1 MSLVLLLTRAAQT
14 SQVQTIKVPRG
25 DYAHA
30 ATKERKEILVGRLK
44 TAGTGPLQATRW
56 IYLFILAIIMSR
68 PISAFFLPPASTPSS
83 KTKSSE
89 SPKSQKSPKR
99 QRLEASSS
107 DPPPL
112 PSSSSSSSS
121 TVAGDGGW
129 RSAFDAME
137 PSWKTRLAT
146 EMKKPYVDRLI
157 TFLDGESRTHTVFP
171 PKAQVW
177 TALNLCPF
185 EQVKVVVLGQDPYHG
200 PNQAHGLA
208 FSVAKGIAIPPSLR
222 NMITE
227 ASRDPEVAI
236 PPTAPHGNLE
246 CWSRQGVLM
255 LNTCLTVRKGEA
267 NSHQKKGWEDFTDA
281 IIRELSKREG
291 IVYMLWGAPAQ
302 SKCKSIDAKK
312 NVIIKT
318 SHPSPLAAYK
328 TAEAFMTSRCF
339 SRCNTAL
346 KELGQEPID
355 WRIV

>member
-1 MSLVLLLTRAAQT
+1 
-14 SQVQTIKVPRG
+14 
-25 DYAHA
+25 
-30 ATKERKEILVGRLK
+30 
-44 TAGTGPLQATRW
+44 
-56 IYLFILAIIMSR
+56 
-68 PISAFFLPPASTPSS
+68 
-83 KTKSSE
+83 
-89 SPKSQKSPKR
+89 
-99 QRLEASSS
+99 
-107 DPPPL
+107 
-112 PSSSSSSSS
+112 
-121 TVAGDGGW
+121 
-129 RSAFDAME
+129 ME
-137 PSWKTRLAT
+137 PSWKTRLAAET
-146 EMKKPYVDRLI
+146 KKPYVDRLI
-157 TFLDGESRTHTVFP
+157 TFLDGESRTHTIFP

-185 EQVKVVVLGQDPYHG
+185 EKVKVVVLGQDPYHG

-227 ASRDPEVAI
+227 TSRDPDVAI

-267 NSHQKKGWEDFTDA
+267 NSHQKKGWEEFTDA
-281 IIRELSKREG
+281 IIRELSMREG

-302 SKCKSIDAKK
+302 SKCKNIDAKR
-312 NVIIKT
+312 NFIIKT

-328 TAEAFMTSRCF
+328 TSEAFMTSRCF